1 MACDFLYN
9 KTSIQNSFVHFTVSC
24 KVRIASLVV
33 SDIHLYSLLIINVQ
47 GKAENIRHCFKMNKK
62 IFPLFITENIQLSSA

>member
-24 KVRIASLVV
+24 KVL
-33 SDIHLYSLLIINVQ
+33 
-47 GKAENIRHCFKMNKK
+47 
-62 IFPLFITENIQLSSA
+62 PPWLSVTYT